1 MTTGV
6 LGALSARSFLA
17 MLEAHSASGTLFF
30 SRGQASTLLL
40 LRRGKLVSHTDVDVG
55 NDVGTPSGDTAV
67 EGGAFEGAT
76 FDMDASGAH
85 FGFWPHPESHVLPT
99 LPSRYPEGSVLR
111 ALPALSETPLF
122 STDETDLR
130 RLVARLVSDG
140 FSGALVLEGAAQKA
154 MQGLLVFQ
162 TGRLGGAVCRE
173 GTRQRSAEAALRT
186 LLHLGEPA
194 TLTLHALPE
203 PVTASL
209 LGWLLGLTV
218 DDTSGVPDSFS
229 GLELAP
235 DGVRYYRAGTPYLH
249 LPQPQGAPHSQLFAL
264 CQHVPNLVLPSD
276 PPGWEGRRYGLTL
289 RGRDALNPMTELSM
303 RFRNEF
309 GRTGARALAQFRGD
323 PTLEEAAATLSLELS
338 ELKRT
343 VEQLEAEGFIRRV
356 HEPSPTV
363 QVYTR

>member
-30 SRGQASTLLL
+30 SQGQASTLLL
-40 LRRGKLVSHTDVDVG
+40 LRRGKLVSHTDV
-55 NDVGTPSGDTAV
+55 GTPSGDTAF
-67 EGGAFEGAT
+67 EGGAFEGVP
-76 FDMDASGAH
+76 FDMDVSGAR

-111 ALPALSETPLF
+111 ALPALTETPLF
-122 STDETDLR
+122 GTDETDLR
-130 RLVARLVSDG
+130 RLVSRLVSDS

-154 MQGLLVFQ
+154 VQGLLVFQ

-203 PVTASL
+203 PITASL

-218 DDTSGVPDSFS
+218 DDTDGVPDSFS

-249 LPQPQGAPHSQLFAL
+249 LPQPQGAPHSHLFAL
-264 CQHVPNLVLPSD
+264 CRHVPNLVLPSD

-303 RFRNEF
+303 RFRSEF

-323 PTLEEAAATLSLELS
+323 PTLEEAAATLSLELN
-338 ELKRT
+338 ELKGT
-343 VEQLEAEGFIRRV
+343 VEQLEAEGFIRRMN
-356 HEPSPTV
+356 ETSPTV